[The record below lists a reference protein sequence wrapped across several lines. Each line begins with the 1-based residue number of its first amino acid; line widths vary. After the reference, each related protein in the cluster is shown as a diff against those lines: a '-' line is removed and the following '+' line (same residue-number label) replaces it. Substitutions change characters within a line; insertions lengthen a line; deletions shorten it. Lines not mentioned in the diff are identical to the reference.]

1 MTVREAKPFALAG
14 FALGLALGSWNF
26 ISFWLNPLD
35 DSVAGMLIL
44 YVPMFAS
51 WGVAGFVAARRTRRL
66 SDAVKAGAVFAF
78 STFAIFW
85 IANIARVNV
94 FLDVLRDWP
103 DWQQTVVARYRQS
116 GFESFRAFTN
126 YDYLKDAPLKLAVPT
141 AIGAA
146 LASIGGLAGLLGQRP
161 KLSPERPS

>member
-51 WGVAGFVAARRTRRL
+51 WGMAGFVASRRTGRL
-66 SDAVKAGAVFAF
+66 TDAVKAGAVFAF

-103 DWQQTVVARYRQS
+103 DWQQTVVRTTARAAS
-116 GFESFRAFTN
+116 RAFE
-126 YDYLKDAPLKLAVPT
+126 PSPT
-141 AIGAA
+141 TTI
-146 LASIGGLAGLLGQRP
+146 
-161 KLSPERPS
+161 

>member
-1 MTVREAKPFALAG
+1 MTVREARPFALAG
-14 FALGLALGSWNF
+14 LALGLALGSWNF
-26 ISFWLNPLD
+26 ISFWLNPLN

-51 WGVAGFVAARRTRRL
+51 WGMAGFVAARRTGRL
-66 SDAVKAGAVFAF
+66 TDAGKAGAVFAF

-146 LASIGGLAGLLGQRP
+146 LASIGGLAGLLGRRP

>member
-1 MTVREAKPFALAG
+1 
-14 FALGLALGSWNF
+14 
-26 ISFWLNPLD
+26 
-35 DSVAGMLIL
+35 MLIL

-51 WGVAGFVAARRTRRL
+51 WGVAGFLAARRKGRL
-66 SDAVKAGAVFAF
+66 TDAVKAGAVFAF

-161 KLSPERPS
+161 KLSPEMPSFKRPWIGWRG